1 MVKNLIMN
9 SSRFTDMASV
19 QLPSSLILVLLYTAS
34 CSAEFVWFLTENP
47 SAIKGPGDGV
57 LSRSSLGAAT
67 KTPEESRTPPDI
79 NPEKTSQPS
88 EKSRTDTTPAA
99 PSPTNDRE
107 PRFV

>member
-1 MVKNLIMN
+1 M
-9 SSRFTDMASV
+9 
-19 QLPSSLILVLLYTAS
+19 
-34 CSAEFVWFLTENP
+34 
-47 SAIKGPGDGV
+47 GPGDGV

-67 KTPEESRTPPDI
+67 KTPEESRTPPDV